1 VFYFWYLE
9 SLILFAVNRSDT
21 TLGKNDIENAKFGDI
36 STLNAIDI
44 KLNNPNIL
52 KKWRYKYNHLL
63 LL

>member
-1 VFYFWYLE
+1 
-9 SLILFAVNRSDT
+9 LILFAVNKSDT
-21 TLGKNDIENAKFGDI
+21 TLGKNDIENAKLGDI
-36 STLNAIDI
+36 STLNTIDI